1 MEKILFEKEV
11 CNYLNIPSIPLKEW
25 NKKDS
30 FKDGVAVT
38 KLLLGDLA
46 YAVCTFNADTDK
58 EPRIKKVFAEE
69 RFSGIDKIFVV
80 PSYMD
85 TKDIENADLDE
96 QSKEAAERL
105 AKETEELTETP
116 ENDEEE
122 KVNMP
127 KNEYFFDHIHN
138 DEEAIAF
145 ITAYNR
151 DNNIRGAVPSKHE
164 TIVMRLGVIFNDIKK
179 KQQETAGEQQ

>member
-1 MEKILFEKEV
+1 MGIRFEKEV
-11 CNYLNIPSIPLKEW
+11 CQYLSLPSIPLKEW
-25 NKKDS
+25 DKKSS

-38 KLLLGDLA
+38 KLSFGDLA

-69 RFSGIDKIFVV
+69 RFNGIDKVFVV

-105 AKETEELTETP
+105 AQETEELAETP
-116 ENDEEE
+116 ETEE
-122 KVNMP
+122 KVEIP
-127 KNEYFFDHIHN
+127 EYFFDHIHN
-138 DEEAIAF
+138 DDEAIAF

-164 TIVMRLGVIFNDIKK
+164 TLVMRLGVIFNDMKK
-179 KQQETAGEQQ
+179 KHQEMAGEQQ

>member
-1 MEKILFEKEV
+1 MGIRFEKEV
-11 CNYLNIPSIPLKEW
+11 CQYLSLPSIPLKEW
-25 NKKDS
+25 NGKTS
-30 FKDGVAVT
+30 VKDGVAVT

-46 YAVCTFNADTDK
+46 YAVCTFNADTDN

-69 RFSGIDKIFVV
+69 SFSGIDKIFVV

-122 KVNMP
+122 KVKMP
-127 KNEYFFDHIHN
+127 ENEYFFDHIHN

>member
-1 MEKILFEKEV
+1 MGIRFEKEV
-11 CNYLNIPSIPLKEW
+11 CQYLSLPSIPLKEW
-25 NKKDS
+25 DSKTS
-30 FKDGVAVT
+30 FKDGVAIT

-69 RFSGIDKIFVV
+69 RFSGIDEIFVV

-96 QSKEAAERL
+96 QSKDAAERL
-105 AKETEELTETP
+105 AKEAEELSETP
-116 ENDEEE
+116 ENEE
-122 KVNMP
+122 KVEMP
-127 KNEYFFDHIHN
+127 ENEYFFDHIHN
-138 DEEAIAF
+138 DDEAIAF

-164 TIVMRLGVIFNDIKK
+164 TLVMRLGVIFNDMKK
-179 KQQETAGEQQ
+179 KQQETYR

>member
-1 MEKILFEKEV
+1 MGIRFEKEV
-11 CNYLNIPSIPLKEW
+11 CQYLSLPSIPLKEW
-25 NKKDS
+25 DGKTS

-69 RFSGIDKIFVV
+69 RFSGIDKIYVV

-96 QSKEAAERL
+96 QSKDAAKRL
-105 AKETEELTETP
+105 ADEAEDLTQG
-116 ENDEEE
+116 NEEE
-122 KVNMP
+122 MP
-127 KNEYFFDHIHN
+127 IFGDNLPEYFFDHIHN

-164 TIVMRLGVIFNDIKK
+164 TIVMRLGVIYNELQKK
-179 KQQETAGEQQ
+179 NK

>member
-1 MEKILFEKEV
+1 MGIRFEKEV
-11 CNYLNIPSIPLKEW
+11 CQYLSLPSIPLKEW
-25 NKKDS
+25 NGKTS

-69 RFSGIDKIFVV
+69 RFSCIDKIFVV

-96 QSKEAAERL
+96 QSKDAAERL
-105 AKETEELTETP
+105 AQETEELAETP
-116 ENDEEE
+116 ENDEKAE
-122 KVNMP
+122 MP
-127 KNEYFFDHIHN
+127 ENEYFFDHIHN
-138 DEEAIAF
+138 DDEAIAF

-164 TIVMRLGVIFNDIKK
+164 TLVMRLGVIFNDMKK
-179 KQQETAGEQQ
+179 KQQEKYR

>member
-1 MEKILFEKEV
+1 MGIRFEKEV
-11 CNYLNIPSIPLKEW
+11 CQYLSLPSIPLKEW
-25 NKKDS
+25 DGTSS

-38 KLLLGDLA
+38 KLSLGDLA

-105 AKETEELTETP
+105 AQETKELAETP
-116 ENDEEE
+116 ENEE
-122 KVNMP
+122 KVEMP
-127 KNEYFFDHIHN
+127 ENEYFFDHIHN

-179 KQQETAGEQQ
+179 KQQEAAGEQQ